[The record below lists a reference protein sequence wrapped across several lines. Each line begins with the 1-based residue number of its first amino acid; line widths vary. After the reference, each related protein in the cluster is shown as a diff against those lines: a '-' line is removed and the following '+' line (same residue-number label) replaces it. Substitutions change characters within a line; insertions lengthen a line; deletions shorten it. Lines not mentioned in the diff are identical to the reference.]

1 MSKKLVYLAG
11 DMLNKGAQMQRAM
24 ERDAILALGYD
35 IYNPSDN
42 KEINDKKNVV
52 QEGLAERIVRHD
64 TDALMNADICI
75 FEPLAHATGTCMEMA
90 QIKGAKDM
98 AQKIFDT
105 IMKTQYEPLEVQLKE
120 VIDICIRMLGKEVY
134 THNSDIRRHDI
145 PEVGDR
151 RSFAPHQ
158 YMHGVNLDLT
168 DGVGFREWEEI
179 LDILGGKK

>member
-1 MSKKLVYLAG
+1 MSNKLVYLAG

-35 IYNPSDN
+35 IYNPQDN
-42 KEINDKKNVV
+42 KEINDKANVV

-64 TDALMNADICI
+64 TNALMNADIVI
-75 FEPLAHATGTCMEMA
+75 FEPLAHAVGTQIEMG

-98 AQKIFDT
+98 AEMVLDCLDGHDAIDKVFDLCMR
-105 IMKTQYEPLEVQLKE
+105 IANKQ
-120 VIDICIRMLGKEVY
+120 VY

-168 DGVGFREWEEI
+168 DGVGFREFEEI